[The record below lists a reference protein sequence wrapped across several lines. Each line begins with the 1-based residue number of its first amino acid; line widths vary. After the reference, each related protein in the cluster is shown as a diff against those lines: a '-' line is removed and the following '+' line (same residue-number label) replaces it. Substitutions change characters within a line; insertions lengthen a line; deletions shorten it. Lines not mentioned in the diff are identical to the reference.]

1 MAETSPAQAW
11 KALKEGNDRFVAGRP
26 EHPSQSIEH
35 RATLAAA
42 QRPTAVVFGCAD
54 SRVAAEILFD
64 QGLGDMFVGRTAGH
78 VIDSAV
84 LGSIEYAVTVLDV
97 PLIVVLG
104 HDSCGAVQ
112 ATLAAL
118 DEGKVPGGFVR
129 DVVERVTPSI
139 MLGRRDGLTR
149 VDEFEAR
156 HVIETGSQLL
166 ARSIAIAERI
176 GKGELAIA
184 GVTYLLADG
193 RIVLREHFGD
203 IGEAGDDN

>member
-1 MAETSPAQAW
+1 MANTSPAAAW
-11 KALKEGNDRFVAGRP
+11 TALKQRNERFVAGRP

-35 RATLAAA
+35 RASLAVA
-42 QRPTAVVFGCAD
+42 QRPNVVLFGCAE
-54 SRVAAEILFD
+54 SRVAAEIIFD
-64 QGLGDMFVGRTAGH
+64 QGLGDMFVVRTAGH

-112 ATLAAL
+112 ATLDAL
-118 DEGKVPGGFVR
+118 DKGQVPGGFVR

-139 MLGRRDGLTR
+139 MLGRREGLTR
-149 VDEFEAR
+149 VDEFETR

-166 ARSIAIAERI
+166 SRSSAIADRVERTQ
-176 GKGELAIA
+176 LAIV
-184 GVTYLLADG
+184 GLTYRLADG
-193 RIVLREHFGD
+193 RVTLREHLGD
-203 IGEAGDDN
+203 IGE